1 MEELEDADPRRV
13 GPYEL
18 LGKLG
23 SGGMGRVFLGRS
35 AAGALAAVKVV
46 HPDLARDP
54 EFRRRFQREVAAT
67 VAVSGPHVAAIVH
80 ADTDADQPWLATEY
94 VAGPS
99 LEARV
104 AEAGPLRPA
113 EVAGLGVRLAG
124 ALAAIHAAGLVHRDV
139 KPSNILLA
147 AEGPKLIDFGIA
159 RDTADSRLTRTGVAV
174 GTPLFMAPEQIQ
186 GEADAGPAADVFA
199 LGGTLVYAAT
209 GGYPFGEGTALKL
222 LYRIV
227 NDQPR
232 LDGVAAGLRP
242 VLAACLDKDPGRRP
256 SAQQVAEAFA
266 AADSDV
272 VPLSFTGLDAALDA
286 ALNAADARSR
296 PAQTDPR
303 EAATE
308 PLIRGRG
315 QGEGQ
320 GEGQGQGPG
329 WGSALTEPAGLR
341 PVSAEKRN
349 RKPYFVGAGLAA
361 AVAVLV
367 GVLSDVG
374 GVIGGSNAGSDGAG
388 LAGATTSAGSGA
400 ATGSGPAVPAG
411 ASAPSGGLSATSGA
425 PAAGSASNPSTT
437 AKPGQVPGGSA
448 TAPTS
453 GPHNSAATT
462 SPSKPASSH
471 PGSAPTST
479 SAAPNTPVPPACS
492 TLDGTCAASSTV
504 GVVHNV
510 QADKCLVVNTNGT
523 EYQLPSL
530 GACTS
535 SAAQWRVWWDKDK
548 FGFMLES
555 MYYPGA
561 CLPYDA
567 STLTKCSSTEWV
579 GGGWWEV
586 WGSGK
591 HKEINPLGA
600 AASCFSVGS
609 SGGYESDQ
617 CNDPAPGW
625 QLWDL

>member
-1 MEELEDADPRRV
+1 MEELGDADPRRV

-99 LEARV
+99 LEARI
-104 AEAGPLRPA
+104 AAAGPLGPA
-113 EVAGLGVRLAG
+113 DVAELGVRLAG

-232 LDGVAAGLRP
+232 LDGVAPGLRP

-256 SAQQVAEAFA
+256 SARQVAESLA
-266 AADSDV
+266 AADSDA

-296 PAQTDPR
+296 SAQTDPR
-303 EAATE
+303 EAVTE
-308 PLIRGRG
+308 PLIRGPRDSQGPRG
-315 QGEGQ
+315 S
-320 GEGQGQGPG
+320 QGQGPEG
-329 WGSALTEPAGLR
+329 GSAPTEPAGLR
-341 PVSAEKRN
+341 PVRAGKRN

-367 GVLSDVG
+367 VVLSDVG
-374 GVIGGSNAGSDGAG
+374 GVIGGSKAGSDGAG
-388 LAGATTSAGSGA
+388 LAGATTSAGTGA
-400 ATGSGPAVPAG
+400 PAGNGSATLGG
-411 ASAPSGGLSATSGA
+411 ASASSGGSSAASGA

-437 AKPGQVPGGSA
+437 AKPGQIPSGSA
-448 TAPTS
+448 TAPAS

-462 SPSKPASSH
+462 SPSKPSSSH
-471 PGSAPTST
+471 PGSAPST

-530 GACTS
+530 GSCTS

-561 CLPYDA
+561 CLPYDV

-579 GGGWWEV
+579 GGGWYEV

-591 HKEINPLGA
+591 HKEINPIGS
-600 AASCFSVGS
+600 AASCFSAGS
-609 SGGYESDQ
+609 AGNYESDP

-625 QLWDL
+625 QLWDI